1 MNLVS
6 LLKIV
11 LSLASKLA
19 EYVRDKQLMDAGA
32 ARATLAGIHMADA
45 AIAKAEK
52 ARANPTPIDKDEFNR
67 DNKP

>member
-11 LSLASKLA
+11 LSLANKLA
-19 EYVRDKQLMDAGA
+19 EYVHDKQLMDAGA
-32 ARATLAGIHMADA
+32 ARATLAGIHLADA